1 MHFWYLVGHLSVL
14 ILTPHNFY
22 LYYSDFSCTF
32 PHRKVDIVISQ
43 GLGSPVFDKLE
54 AELAKAAMSLPA
66 TKGFQFGSGFAGTKT
81 CLFIHLSAFVYDFD
95 WLNRDQ
101 LNNVIFLITYIWGV
115 FWWLSEIIIGTFLTG
130 SEHNDEFYIDEHG
143 NTRTR
148 TNRSGG
154 IQVFVL
160 FYNY

>member
-1 MHFWYLVGHLSVL
+1 MRTGEVEGDGGREDAIQMEGREKTSQRSNIAEGMTQGFIQWHRLRKLQPVL
-14 ILTPHNFY
+14 KQYNFY
-22 LYYSDFSCTF
+22 LYYLDFSCSF

-95 WLNRDQ
+95 
-101 LNNVIFLITYIWGV
+101 
-115 FWWLSEIIIGTFLTG
+115 
-130 SEHNDEFYIDEHG
+130 
-143 NTRTR
+143 
-148 TNRSGG
+148 
-154 IQVFVL
+154 
-160 FYNY
+160 